1 MDEQQTK
8 PSAAVPPGP
17 RTERAAFWAQVVQEQ
32 AGSGLSVRAF
42 CRERQLTEPS
52 FYWWRQRLRGARPRS
67 RGAAR
72 GDRRRDGRRRQARAQ
87 DARAGFV
94 EVVATPPPPGA
105 VWAGVTLHL
114 DAQRRIVVERGFDVA
129 TLRAVLAVVT
139 GAAPCSR

>member
-8 PSAAVPPGP
+8 QPAAPPPGP

-72 GDRRRDGRRRQARAQ
+72 GDGRRRQAGAQ

-94 EVVATPPPPGA
+94 EVVATPQPPEPA
-105 VWAGVTLHL
+105 WSGVTLHVDGRL
-114 DAQRRIVVERGFDVA
+114 HVVVERGFDVA
-129 TLRAVLAVVT
+129 TLRAVLAVV
-139 GAAPCSR
+139 AEAPACSP